1 MFFSFPIPYS
11 YKMKVFIV
19 SRRAFQISF
28 SIHTDFKSICYVQNF
43 LPYLTLDE
51 IVSGDGQ
58 LLFSFFFYLLYIA
71 KRITNG
77 SVPV

>member
-1 MFFSFPIPYS
+1 MLFSFSIPCS
-11 YKMKVFIV
+11 YEMKVFIV
-19 SRRAFQISF
+19 SRRAFPISF

-43 LPYLTLDE
+43 LPYSSLDE

-58 LLFSFFFYLLYIA
+58 LLLLIILYLLCVA

-77 SVPV
+77 SAPV